1 MLSNNKEKK
10 ENTKKKKKDELAVY
24 EDNIQSMRN
33 WVRKIEQ
40 TANSLSSRLAAVEKR
55 ISIDAGLNNN
65 GFITVETEKCS
76 ILSKAFE
83 DLQGCNGKDFD
94 KLIKV
99 IGSELSILHGDLA
112 SLQNEI
118 SLFNEKVD
126 DINSRFSNIKEEIY
140 KTLEYEEQVVNDV
153 NERISRLEN
162 RAPPVMKLGGM
173 EVPIEIAGVIAG
185 GTALFAAVLVVFK
198 QQSFLVSPGF
208 LAFVGIVFIAAAL
221 LKTVKTSK
229 AKKIVAP
236 KTVFTVVKE
245 Q

>member
-10 ENTKKKKKDELAVY
+10 ENTKKKKRDDPVAY
-24 EDNIQSMRN
+24 EENIQSMRN

-55 ISIDAGLNNN
+55 ISLDAGLNNN
-65 GFITVETEKCS
+65 DFITVETDKYG
-76 ILSKAFE
+76 IVSKAFE
-83 DLQGCNGKDFD
+83 DLQGSNGKDFD

-99 IGSELSILHGDLA
+99 ISSELSILHGELA

-118 SLFNEKVD
+118 SLFNEKAD

-140 KTLEYEEQVVNDV
+140 KTLEYEEQVANDV
-153 NERISRLEN
+153 NERIRKLEN
-162 RAPPVMKLGGM
+162 RAPPVMKLGSM
-173 EVPIEIAGVIAG
+173 EVPIEIAGVVAG
-185 GTALFAAVLVVFK
+185 GIALFAAVLVLFK

-208 LAFVGIVFIAAAL
+208 LALVGILFIGTAL
-221 LKTVKTSK
+221 FKTVKTTK
-229 AKKIVAP
+229 AKKTIVP
-236 KTVFTVVKE
+236 KTVFTVAKE

>member
-10 ENTKKKKKDELAVY
+10 ENIKKKKKNELSGY

-40 TANSLSSRLAAVEKR
+40 TANSISSRLAAVEKR
-55 ISIDAGLNNN
+55 ISQGIESDD
-65 GFITVETEKCS
+65 TVIKVES
-76 ILSKAFE
+76 SYISKAFE
-83 DLQGCNGKDFD
+83 DLQNSDDADFD
-94 KLIKV
+94 KLVKV
-99 IGSELSILHGDLA
+99 VGSELSILHGEIV

-126 DINSRFSNIKEEIY
+126 DITSRFSNIKEEIY
-140 KTLEYEEQVVNDV
+140 KTLEYEEQVVKEV
-153 NERISRLEN
+153 NERINRLEK

-185 GTALFAAVLVVFK
+185 GISLLAACLVFFNK
-198 QQSFLVSPGF
+198 QSFLVSPVF
-208 LAFVGIVFIAAAL
+208 LAIVGIVFIGAAL
-221 LKTVKTSK
+221 LKTIKTSK
-229 AKKIVAP
+229 PRSFVAEKP
-236 KTVFTVVKE
+236 VFNVVKE